1 MSDPQVREG
10 GLPGR
15 TTVPLQGNGNRTEH
29 PLSTTIAR
37 LSVLVLALVAA
48 AACTA
53 DDERAAIDDESQL
66 LEVVNGNRRLEA
78 ELAESERRLVEDCLE
93 AQGFTVHDQIELV
106 TRWHVAEQEALVEE
120 YPFATFLP
128 EPETAAEWGYGQWA
142 YSEEGWASGA
152 GEEFND
158 ATGADQPWLDL
169 DNSAFDDLALE
180 EKRAWYAAFAGE
192 EYAASIGG
200 FSSTAVE
207 DESTEDDSGAIVIDP
222 DLQEAVAPGG
232 CLLEMV
238 EAVHGEA
245 EAVPATGGAVGT
257 VWTWGP
263 RSPQEAA
270 DWEALREAYREAVIE
285 PEAAFLECVAAGGWG
300 DWEFDRTG
308 GLPVAAYFNQIYYPD
323 SEIVTVVDGLVVE
336 PGSVPEPPAD
346 LPSDLESQQAY
357 EIDMALGFIDCA
369 ETTGY
374 REAAETAYHQV
385 HLDQFLTMD
394 EELYAYQ
401 DDLREVIATAQ
412 DVLGR

>member
-1 MSDPQVREG
+1 
-10 GLPGR
+10 
-15 TTVPLQGNGNRTEH
+15 LQGNGNRTEH
-29 PLSTTIAR
+29 PLSTPFVR
-37 LSVLVLALVAA
+37 LPVLVLALVAA
-48 AACTA
+48 AACTGPEE
-53 DDERAAIDDESQL
+53 DRRASIDDESQL
-66 LEVVNGNRRLEA
+66 LEVVNENRRLEA

-93 AQGFTVHDQIELV
+93 EQGFAVHDQVELA
-106 TRWHVAEQEALVEE
+106 TRWHVAEQEALVED
-120 YPFATFLP
+120 YPFASFLP
-128 EPETAAEWGYGQWA
+128 DPEAAAEWGYGQWA
-142 YSEEGWASGA
+142 YSDEGWASGA
-152 GEEFND
+152 GDAFNE

-169 DNSAFDDLALE
+169 DNTAFDDLALE
-180 EKRAWYAAFAGE
+180 EKRAWYAAFGGE

-200 FSSTAVE
+200 FSSGATA
-207 DESTEDDSGAIVIDP
+207 DDDSTEGGDDGAIVIDP
-222 DLQEAVAPGG
+222 ELQEAVAPGG

-323 SEIVTVVDGLVVE
+323 SEIITVQDGLVVE
-336 PGSVPEPPAD
+336 PGSVPEPPED

-369 ETTGY
+369 EATGY
-374 REAAETAYHQV
+374 REAAEAAYHRV
-385 HLDQFLTMD
+385 HLDLFLTMD

-401 DDLREVIATAQ
+401 DDLRGVIAAAQ
-412 DVLGR
+412 EVLGG